1 MGLVSIPCSS
11 VILLSAVADWLIAL
25 IYKVVT
31 VIKRIRVLV
40 SRPFN
45 RVGVN
50 VDIGL
55 IGLEHLR

>member
-1 MGLVSIPCSS
+1 MQQCHS
-11 VILLSAVADWLIAL
+11 VADWLTVL

-31 VIKRIRVLV
+31 VIKRVRVLV